1 MSIFANKTLMITGGT
16 GSFGNA
22 VLNRFLDT
30 DIQEIRIFSRDE
42 KKQDD
47 MRHEFQ
53 AKMPEA
59 AGKIKFFIG
68 DVRDLAS
75 VKNAMHG
82 VDYIFHAAA
91 LKQVPSCEFFPMEAV
106 KTNVFGTDN
115 VLTAAID
122 AGVKAVIC
130 LSTDKAAYPVNAM
143 GTSKAMMEKVIVAK
157 SRTVSPEKTKICCTR
172 YGNVMC
178 SRGSVIPLWIDQIKA
193 GNPITITEPNMTR
206 FIMSLEEA
214 VDLVLFAFRNG
225 VSGDILVQKAPA
237 CTIETLAK
245 AVTGLFAPGHEI
257 KVIGIRH
264 GEKMY
269 ETLLT
274 NEECSHAVDMGD
286 FYRVPADNRDLNYDN
301 YFNNGEYRSGWTL
314 YERVIGSPFMTPGL
328 SGGTTRIINNRVIAH
343 HIGMKGMAWQTTPY
357 KLMLSYSRNY
367 GTYGNP
373 MKKNQ
378 FSGALE
384 VTLPFKNLPFA
395 VETGIYGDLGDLFKD
410 NFGFTIKLSRKG
422 KLIK

>member
-225 VSGDILVQKAPA
+225 ISGDILVQKAPA

-245 AVTGLFAPGHEI
+245 AVTGLFAPGHAI
-257 KVIGIRH
+257 KGIGIRH

-274 NEECSHAVDMGD
+274 NEECAHAIDLGN
-286 FYRVPADNRDLNYDN
+286 FYRVPCDKRDLNYDK
-301 YFNNGEYRSGWTL
+301 Y
-314 YERVIGSPFMTPGL
+314 
-328 SGGTTRIINNRVIAH
+328 
-343 HIGMKGMAWQTTPY
+343 
-357 KLMLSYSRNY
+357 
-367 GTYGNP
+367 
-373 MKKNQ
+373 
-378 FSGALE
+378 
-384 VTLPFKNLPFA
+384 
-395 VETGIYGDLGDLFKD
+395 FKD
-410 NFGFTIKLSRKG
+410 GDTQRNVLTEFNSNNTELLNVEQVQQKLLSLRYIREELEAMKN
-422 KLIK
+422 K